1 MLRNWRF
8 EGSVDGT
15 NWVTLRNHQN
25 DMTILTAFGVA
36 SFPIINANGL
46 GYHNNNKNNDNNK
59 NNGIQKSDAVGYR
72 YFQVYMT
79 GAESQ
84 GSTYLHLCSL
94 ELYGKYSFDNN
105 Y

>member
-1 MLRNWRF
+1 MLRNWRL

-15 NWVTLRNHQN
+15 NWVILRNHQN
-25 DMTILTAFGVA
+25 DTTILTAFGVA
-36 SFPIINANGL
+36 SFPIISVNGL
-46 GYHNNNKNNDNNK
+46 GNNNNKIIGK
-59 NNGIQKSDAVGYR
+59 KNGIQKSDAVGYR

-94 ELYGKYSFDNN
+94 ELYGKYSFDAN